1 MRDLNPTKIIRE
13 ILKGTVFAG
22 LALGLIPLANN
33 NALAQGQTILE
44 EIIVTA
50 TKREEALQ
58 DVPISVA
65 TMSGERLNSLF
76 TGGEDVLA
84 LANRVPGL
92 YAESSNGRAAPRFY
106 LRGLGN
112 IDFDLGASQP
122 VSFIMDEVVMENVV
136 LKSFPLF
143 DVENIE
149 IIRGPQGTLFG
160 RNTTAGII
168 KVNTRRPE
176 QESSGY
182 VAGSIGTY
190 TTGNLEAA
198 YGGSLSDTTAAR
210 VSFLY
215 RTRDNWISNGFTG
228 ESDVMGEFEE
238 VAGRVQLLWT
248 PNDDFEAL
256 LSLQARSMEGT
267 SSIFRANVFT
277 TGSNDLNQNFDRDVV
292 YYDGGDNNPQSYDS
306 FGATLTLDWDVGNS
320 TITSITSFQDADGS
334 SRGDIDGGVSDT
346 TGTATVPA
354 GLTSATNVLQYSDF
368 SIMPLTFPG
377 AIHIASV
384 TEDGAD
390 TDQFTQ
396 EFRIASDTD
405 GPLSWQ
411 VGAFYF
417 DSELLIETDS
427 FASYGFLGPPQNT
440 IVKHENTAWAIF
452 GQLSYDVSDRL
463 NLTAGVRYTDDEKD
477 YRVEQFG
484 RLWIDF
490 NATDFPFCCFS
501 LDPMAINV
509 SDDETSWEVSA
520 NFAATDSSS
529 WYGRI
534 SSGFRAQTIQGRD
547 VAFLETP
554 TVAVPET
561 ITSYEI
567 GYKADLAGDRLRL
580 NAAVF
585 YYTVDDMQFSII
597 GGTGNAQ
604 QVINA
609 DEGEA
614 TGFELDLEWLATD
627 NLMFTLGYAWN
638 DTEIKDSALATTPC
652 SWNNNP
658 DPAGVPGTPPAG
670 GFGVGCSPTQNLDSD
685 TTKVLVNGMPFPRVP
700 DWSANF
706 SVRWG
711 TPVGTDGEMF
721 VFTDW
726 IFQGESVMPLYE
738 SLEFDLDSQFEGGLK
753 IGYRDLADNWEV
765 ALFGRNITDEENVKG
780 FIDFSNLTGFV
791 NEPAIWGIEGRV
803 DFGD

>member
-1 MRDLNPTKIIRE
+1 MRGSIRTKIIRQTFKSTM
-13 ILKGTVFAG
+13 LAG
-22 LALGLIPLANN
+22 LALGLVPFASS
-33 NALAQGQTILE
+33 NALAQSNAILE
-44 EIIVTA
+44 EIVVTA
-50 TKREEALQ
+50 TRREESLQ

-112 IDFDLGASQP
+112 IDFDLAASQP
-122 VSFIMDEVVMENVV
+122 VSIIMDEVVMENVV

-143 DVENIE
+143 DLENIE
-149 IIRGPQGTLFG
+149 VIRGPQGTLFG

-168 KVNTRRPE
+168 KINTRRPE
-176 QESSGY
+176 HESSGY
-182 VAGSIGTY
+182 ISGSIGTY

-198 YGGSLSDTTAAR
+198 YGGSLSPDTLAGR
-210 VSFLY
+210 VSFVY

-228 ESDVMGEFEE
+228 EKDVMGEFEE
-238 VAGRVQLLWT
+238 IAGRVQLLWT
-248 PNDDFEAL
+248 PNDDFDAL

-277 TGSNDLNQNFDRDVV
+277 TGSNELNQNFDRDVV
-292 YYDGGDNNPQSYDS
+292 YYDGGDNNPQSYDA
-306 FGATLTLDWDVGNS
+306 FGATLMLDWDVGNS

-334 SRGDIDGGVSDT
+334 SRGDIDGGVVDFTQTLTPPPGIPFDPAALNFPSGLDT
-346 TGTATVPA
+346 
-354 GLTSATNVLQYSDF
+354 
-368 SIMPLTFPG
+368 LTFPG
-377 AIHIASV
+377 SIHVDSI

-396 EFRIASDTD
+396 EFRIASDTT
-405 GPLSWQ
+405 GAFSWQ

-417 DSELLIETDS
+417 DSELNVETETFSS
-427 FASYGFLGPPQNT
+427 FGFLGNPPQNT
-440 IVKHENTAWAIF
+440 IVVYENTAWAVF
-452 GQLSYDVSDRL
+452 GQGSYDVSDQL

-477 YRVEQFG
+477 YRVDQYG
-484 RLWIDF
+484 QLLIDAGF
-490 NATDFPFCCFS
+490 DGFVDAFFS
-501 LDPMAINV
+501 PINV
-509 SDDETSWEVSA
+509 SDDEVSWEVSA
-520 NFAATDSSS
+520 NFAPSDNSSLF
-529 WYGRI
+529 GRI

-547 VAFLETP
+547 VAFFGTP

-567 GYKADLAGDRLRL
+567 GYKADLANNRLRL

-585 YYTVDDMQFSII
+585 YYTIDDMQFSII

-609 DEGEA
+609 KEGEA
-614 TGFELDLEWLATD
+614 TGLEADIEWLATD
-627 NLMFTLGYAWN
+627 NLMFTLGFAYN
-638 DTEIKDSALATTPC
+638 DSEIKDPSLSTTPC
-652 SWNNNP
+652 AYNEQ
-658 DPAGVPGTPPAG
+658 PGGT
-670 GFGVGCSPTQNLDSD
+670 GCTPTQPLDPSD
-685 TTKVLVNGMPFPRVP
+685 STKRLINGMPFPRVP
-700 DWSANF
+700 ETSWNF
-706 SVRWG
+706 SARWG
-711 TPVGTDGEMF
+711 APVGSSGEVF

-726 IFQGESVMPLYE
+726 AFQGESVMPLYE
-738 SLEFDLDSQFEGGLK
+738 SIEFDLDSQFEGGLK
-753 IGYRDLADNWEV
+753 IGYRNLEDNWEL
-765 ALFGRNITDEENVKG
+765 ALFGRNITDEENVRG

-803 DFGD
+803 DFGE